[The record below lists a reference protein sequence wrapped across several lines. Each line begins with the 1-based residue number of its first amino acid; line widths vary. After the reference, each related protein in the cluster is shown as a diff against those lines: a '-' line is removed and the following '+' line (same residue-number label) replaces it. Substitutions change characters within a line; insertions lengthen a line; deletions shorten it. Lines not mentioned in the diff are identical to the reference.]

1 MVKFKKGSAEAKAFM
16 AKLRG
21 MRKGSKKNNN
31 AAHRAASQSNPNV
44 GEIKTKRRTNSMP
57 KKKNH
62 SNGNGKSLFR
72 TVKRLSIVGALVAP
86 GVYAYQHPYGN
97 DPKYRMIDG
106 VKSYTGYN
114 MDTGTWTFADLKK
127 GWAPVLSLKL
137 MWMGYGFM
145 NRLFRSV

>member
-1 MVKFKKGSAEAKAFM
+1 MAHLKKGSAEAKASM

-21 MRKGSKKNNN
+21 MRKGNKTHHSKSSPS
-31 AAHRAASQSNPNV
+31 RD
-44 GEIKTKRRTNSMP
+44 EIKTKKRNNPMP
-57 KKKNH
+57 NKKNH
-62 SNGNGKSLFR
+62 KSNGNGKSLFR
-72 TVKRLSIVGALVAP
+72 TVKRLSIVGALIAP

-114 MDTGTWTFADLKK
+114 MDTGTWTLADLKK
-127 GWAPVLSLKL
+127 GWAPVLSLKV
-137 MWMGYGFM
+137 MWMGYGFL